1 MAIMFL
7 KTLFIFLKNNFSSIM
22 VKKGVDEAGFEP
34 ATSRLS
40 AGCSSQPKLP
50 VQSNSATDVPEL
62 TMTVGLNP
70 LECLR

>member
-1 MAIMFL
+1 MNAQRRPLLWFE
-7 KTLFIFLKNNFSSIM
+7 
-22 VKKGVDEAGFEP
+22 VDEAGFEP

-50 VQSNSATDVPEL
+50 VQSIRATGVPEL
-62 TMTVGLNP
+62 TMTVAINP